1 MEVRRMISEK
11 KLREMLIEDLRN
23 ETFGECLDDVEIV
36 ELNDVNFEA
45 VASYSA
51 EVLGKEVM
59 FNIIVK
65 GKLVNEDE
73 YEVEDLYIEL

>member
-1 MEVRRMISEK
+1 MISEK

-23 ETFGECLDDVEIV
+23 ETFGNCLDDVEIV